1 MITMNKIN
9 KSLRKANR
17 KNAALYLFCNFI
29 SLMLITAYSAMMFS
43 PTVLNTLPEG
53 GDSRKQ
59 VIAIFVLACFGCV
72 VFTIYASNLFFRMK
86 SREIGI
92 MMALGASRERLA
104 PGLFKEIAVL
114 SGGSAAVG
122 IIMGVPFAWILW
134 QAFYLFLANTEDMK
148 LVFDFKFL
156 LVSIIFFA
164 LVMLAAFIMGIKY
177 LNKTNIIDVV
187 REERK
192 SESVKEVKR
201 WFGPVGI
208 IVLLAGAVLGYSSTG
223 IYMEIFKAYPGA
235 WLNILY
241 APVFIGLYMIVL
253 HTVVNGF
260 GNHKKH
266 PYKDIISRSMMK
278 FQGKQTVNNML
289 VITVLVAGACFGIF
303 YLPILST
310 GNILSINSRQY
321 DYSFHH
327 RLDQDIIDEEEIGEI
342 AGKYNLNIV
351 DFKEAEYI
359 SLGLDGMRYVEEG
372 NKFHYEYDELESEIN
387 VISDESFSK
396 ITGQSIAVDK
406 GKYKVVT
413 NDEESTLFLNLEGTK
428 ATNMVT
434 RESMA
439 VAFDGYVHCGL
450 LAESKINYVLNND
463 DYNNISKGLTEDWTG
478 NTVFFNVDGEDS
490 YAFANELYN
499 RYVDCFTE
507 EAELD
512 SEYDRVAKASCE
524 LRGETYWGDQEGL
537 SSIDFDKRNS
547 TDFRMWW
554 AFMPKFSILDRNDF
568 INNFAV
574 FLMMFL
580 FIAIICMTAALVIC
594 YTRCITIA
602 INNRYVF
609 VDLKRLGASPRFLLK
624 EVRNQASKVF
634 VVPSAIGMTAMYLL
648 YLMLMYGN
656 DGRITNTEIVGLGVC
671 LMTLVLFVG
680 IIYAV
685 YRKTISVMR
694 KQLVD

>member
-134 QAFYLFLANTEDMK
+134 QAFSLFLVNSEDMR

-156 LVSIIFFA
+156 LVSIIFFV

-310 GNILSINSRQY
+310 ENILSINSRQY

-434 RESMA
+434 RESISA
-439 VAFDGYVHCGL
+439 AFDGYVHCGL

-463 DYNNISKGLTEDWTG
+463 DYTNISKGLTKDWKG

-537 SSIDFDKRNS
+537 SNIDFDKRNS

-648 YLMLMYGN
+648 YIMIMYGN
-656 DGRITNTEIVGLGVC
+656 DGRITNSEITGLGVC

>member
-92 MMALGASRERLA
+92 MLALGASRERLA

-134 QAFYLFLANTEDMK
+134 QAFSLFLVNTEEMK

-156 LVSIIFFA
+156 LVSIIFFV

-223 IYMEIFKAYPGA
+223 IYMEIFRAYPGA

-327 RLDQDIIDEEEIGEI
+327 RLDQDIIGEEEIGEI

-656 DGRITNTEIVGLGVC
+656 DGRITNSEIVGLGVC

>member
-17 KNAALYLFCNFI
+17 RNAALYLFCNFI

-134 QAFYLFLANTEDMK
+134 QAFSLFLVNSEDMR

-156 LVSIIFFA
+156 LVSIIFFV

-241 APVFIGLYMIVL
+241 VPVFIGLYMIVL

-327 RLDQDIIDEEEIGEI
+327 RLDQDIIGEEEIGEI
-342 AGKYNLNIV
+342 ADKYNLNIV

-372 NKFHYEYDELESEIN
+372 NNFHYEYDELESEIN

-428 ATNMVT
+428 VTNMVT
-434 RESMA
+434 HESMA

-463 DYNNISKGLTEDWTG
+463 DYINISKGLTEDWTG

-512 SEYDRVAKASCE
+512 SAYDRVAKASCE
-524 LRGETYWGDQEGL
+524 LRGETYWGDQEGF
-537 SSIDFDKRNS
+537 SNIDFDKRNS

-648 YLMLMYGN
+648 YIMIMYGN
-656 DGRITNTEIVGLGVC
+656 DGRITNSEITGLGVC

>member
-114 SGGSAAVG
+114 SGGSAAAG

-241 APVFIGLYMIVL
+241 TPVFIGLYMIVL

-490 YAFANELYN
+490 YAFAKELYN

-537 SSIDFDKRNS
+537 SNIDFDKRNS

>member
-134 QAFYLFLANTEDMK
+134 QAFSLFLVNSEDMR

-156 LVSIIFFA
+156 LVSIIFFV

-327 RLDQDIIDEEEIGEI
+327 RLDQDIIGEEEIGEI

-372 NKFHYEYDELESEIN
+372 NNFHYEYDELESEIN

-428 ATNMVT
+428 VTNMVT
-434 RESMA
+434 HESMA

-463 DYNNISKGLTEDWTG
+463 DYINISKGLTEDWTG

-512 SEYDRVAKASCE
+512 SAYDRVAKASCE
-524 LRGETYWGDQEGL
+524 LRGETYWGDQEGF
-537 SSIDFDKRNS
+537 SNIDFDKRNS

-609 VDLKRLGASPRFLLK
+609 VDLKRLGASPRFLIK

-648 YLMLMYGN
+648 YIMIMYGN
-656 DGRITNTEIVGLGVC
+656 DGRITNSEITGLGVC

>member
-490 YAFANELYN
+490 YAFAKELYN
-499 RYVDCFTE
+499 MYVDCFTE

-537 SSIDFDKRNS
+537 SNIDFDKRNS

-656 DGRITNTEIVGLGVC
+656 DGRITNSEIVGLGVC

>member
-134 QAFYLFLANTEDMK
+134 QAFSLFLVNTEEMK

-156 LVSIIFFA
+156 LVSIIFFV

-223 IYMEIFKAYPGA
+223 IYMEIFRAYPGA

-289 VITVLVAGACFGIF
+289 VITVLIAGACFGIF

-310 GNILSINSRQY
+310 ENILSINSRQY

-327 RLDQDIIDEEEIGEI
+327 RLDQDIIGEEEIREI

-434 RESMA
+434 RESISA
-439 VAFDGYVHCGL
+439 AFDGYVHCGL

-463 DYNNISKGLTEDWTG
+463 DYINISKGLTKDWKG

-537 SSIDFDKRNS
+537 SNIDFDKRNS

-568 INNFAV
+568 MNNFAV

-609 VDLKRLGASPRFLLK
+609 VDLKRLGASPGFLLK

-648 YLMLMYGN
+648 YIMIMYGN
-656 DGRITNTEIVGLGVC
+656 DGRITNSEIVGLGVC

>member
-134 QAFYLFLANTEDMK
+134 QAFSLFLVNSEDMR

-156 LVSIIFFA
+156 LVSIIFFV

-310 GNILSINSRQY
+310 ENILSINSRQY

-428 ATNMVT
+428 VTNMVT
-434 RESMA
+434 HESMA
-439 VAFDGYVHCGL
+439 VVFDGYVHCGL

-463 DYNNISKGLTEDWTG
+463 DYINISKGLTEDWTG

-537 SSIDFDKRNS
+537 SNIDFDKRNS

-554 AFMPKFSILDRNDF
+554 AFMPKFSILDKNDF

-609 VDLKRLGASPRFLLK
+609 VDLKRLGASPGFLLK

-648 YLMLMYGN
+648 YIMIMYGN
-656 DGRITNTEIVGLGVC
+656 DGRITNSEITGLGVC

>member
-208 IVLLAGAVLGYSSTG
+208 IVLLAGAVLGYSSMG
-223 IYMEIFKAYPGA
+223 IYMEIFRAYPGA

-289 VITVLVAGACFGIF
+289 VITVLIAGACFGIF

-327 RLDQDIIDEEEIGEI
+327 RLDQDIIGEEEIREI

-387 VISDESFSK
+387 VISDESFSE

-490 YAFANELYN
+490 YAFAKELYN

-537 SSIDFDKRNS
+537 SNIDFDKRNS

>member
-396 ITGQSIAVDK
+396 ITDQSIAVDK

-490 YAFANELYN
+490 YAFAKELYN

-656 DGRITNTEIVGLGVC
+656 DGRITNSEIVGLGVC
-671 LMTLVLFVG
+671 LMTLLLFVG

>member
-134 QAFYLFLANTEDMK
+134 QAFSLFLVNSEDMR

-156 LVSIIFFA
+156 LVSIIFFV

-310 GNILSINSRQY
+310 ENILSINSRQY

-537 SSIDFDKRNS
+537 SNIDFDKRNS

-648 YLMLMYGN
+648 YIMIMYGN
-656 DGRITNTEIVGLGVC
+656 DGRITNSEITGLGVC

>member
-310 GNILSINSRQY
+310 ENILSINSRQY

-434 RESMA
+434 RESISA
-439 VAFDGYVHCGL
+439 AFDGYVHCGL

-463 DYNNISKGLTEDWTG
+463 DYINISKGLTKDWKG

-537 SSIDFDKRNS
+537 SNIDFDKRNS

-568 INNFAV
+568 MNNFAV

-609 VDLKRLGASPRFLLK
+609 VDLKRLGASPGFLLK

-648 YLMLMYGN
+648 YIMIMYGN
-656 DGRITNTEIVGLGVC
+656 DGRITNSEIVGLGVC

>member
-490 YAFANELYN
+490 YAFAKELYN
-499 RYVDCFTE
+499 RYVDCFTK

-537 SSIDFDKRNS
+537 SNIDFDKRNS

-656 DGRITNTEIVGLGVC
+656 DGRITNSEIVGLGVC

>member
-9 KSLRKANR
+9 KSLRKVNR

-114 SGGSAAVG
+114 SGGSAAAG